1 MENYVRRFATALAVI
16 GWIVLVL
23 QFYLTTTHQ
32 MAEGRGFWWG
42 VVMYFGYFTLTTNA
56 FCALVATAFA
66 LPEPQS
72 ARTAQWWA
80 QWRQPWVVTCAMA
93 SIVIVG
99 SVYFLLLRHQYHPEG
114 LQWVVDRFLHYLIP
128 PAFVVF
134 WWRAVPHGHLQ
145 WVHLPQMLVYPSA
158 YLGYLMVRGEIVG
171 VYPYFFID
179 VNRLGYGHVLLNAM
193 GVATL
198 FIALAALGIR
208 AKR

>member
-1 MENYVRRFATALAVI
+1 MENYVRRFATGLAIV
-16 GWIVLVL
+16 GWTVLIL

-42 VVMYFGYFTLTTNA
+42 VVLYFGYFTLTTNA
-56 FCALVATAFA
+56 FCALVVTAFA

-72 ARTAQWWA
+72 ARWA
-80 QWRQPWVVTCAMA
+80 RWRQPWVVTGAMV

-145 WVHLPQMLVYPSA
+145 WVHLPQMLVYPST
-158 YLGYLMVRGEIVG
+158 YLGYLMVRGEVGG

-179 VNRLGYGHVLLNAM
+179 VSRLGYGQALVNAVGVGVLFL
-193 GVATL
+193 V
-198 FIALAALGIR
+198 LASLGIR

>member
-1 MENYVRRFATALAVI
+1 MRRFATGLAIV
-16 GWIVLVL
+16 GWTVLLL

-32 MAEGRGFWWG
+32 MAEGHGFWWG

-56 FCALVATAFA
+56 FCALVATAYT
-66 LPEPQS
+66 LPEPL
-72 ARTAQWWA
+72 AVRWA
-80 QWRQPWVVTCAMA
+80 WWRQPWVVTGAMV

-128 PAFVVF
+128 PAFVIF

-145 WVHLPQMLVYPSA
+145 WVHLPQMLVYPST
-158 YLGYLMVRGEIVG
+158 YLGYLMVRGEVVG

-179 VNRLGYGHVLLNAM
+179 VSRLGYGQALVNAVGVGALFLVLAS
-193 GVATL
+193 
-198 FIALAALGIR
+198 LGIR